1 MSRHWLVVAD
11 SSRTRIFSLE
21 EPPASRLQA
30 VETLDNPEAGAHAQD
45 IDADR
50 PGRAFDSSGRGRHAM
65 GTGVDPVT
73 QSMTRY
79 VKSVGDYLGAA
90 CQQGRCNRVMLVAG
104 PRLLGM
110 LRQQLE
116 LPPGT
121 DVRELEK
128 NLGQFDINELQSHL
142 PERL

>member
-1 MSRHWLVVAD
+1 MSRHWFVVAD
-11 SSRTRIFSLE
+11 NNRTRIFTRE
-21 EPPASRLQA
+21 EPGARLQA

-50 PGRAFDSSGRGRHAM
+50 PGRAFDNVGVGRHAM
-65 GTGVDPVT
+65 GTEVDPVT
-73 QSMTRY
+73 QGLHRY
-79 VKSVGDYLGAA
+79 VKTVTGFLGSA
-90 CQQGRCNRVMLVAG
+90 CQDGRCNRVMLVAG
-104 PRLLGM
+104 PRMLGM

-121 DVRELEK
+121 DVQELEK
-128 NLGQFDINELQSHL
+128 NLGQFDVNELQSHL

>member
-1 MSRHWLVVAD
+1 MSRHWFVVVDNNRA
-11 SSRTRIFSLE
+11 RIFTRDE
-21 EPPASRLQA
+21 AGGRLQA

-50 PGRAFDSSGRGRHAM
+50 PGRSFDSVGGGRHAM
-65 GTGVDPVT
+65 GTEVDPVT
-73 QSMTRY
+73 QGLLRY
-79 VKSVGDYLGAA
+79 VKAVTGYLGTA
-90 CQQGRCNRVMLVAG
+90 CRDGRCNRLMLVAG

-121 DVRELEK
+121 EVLELER
-128 NLGQFDINELQSHL
+128 NLGQFDSNELQSHL